1 MYKTLNERITNLKN
15 KLTTEEKHDFES
27 LRQLVEVLRSE
38 DGCPWDRE
46 QTHASI
52 RTDLIEETYEAIEG
66 IDKDDMI
73 LLQEELGDVMF
84 QVLFHSRI
92 EEEKG
97 GFTVDDVVHDIC
109 HKMIV
114 RHPHVF
120 GNVEVDS
127 SAQVLKNWE
136 AIKTVE
142 KSRDT
147 VKAKMEAVPK
157 QYPAL
162 IRAKKVVKK
171 ARAGGYEFGS
181 EEELT
186 AKLQNLTTSLSG
198 ADPES
203 RQKLLTEIIFTSVQ
217 IAGSDVDVEKNLG
230 DLVNDFIGSYTEE

>member
-1 MYKTLNERITNLKN
+1 MNERISNLKN
-15 KLTTEEKHDFES
+15 KLKTEERHDFES

-38 DGCPWDRE
+38 DGCPWDAE

-66 IDKDDMI
+66 IDKDDMV
-73 LLQEELGDVMF
+73 LLREELGDVMF

-97 GFTVDDVVHDIC
+97 GFTVDDVVNDIC

-120 GNVEVDS
+120 GDVQVDG

-147 VKAKMEAVPK
+147 AKAKMEAVPK
-157 QYPAL
+157 QYPSL

-171 ARAGGYEFGS
+171 ARADGYDFGS

-186 AKLQNLTTSLSG
+186 AKLQNLTASLAG
-198 ADPES
+198 ADPET
-203 RQKLLTEIIFTSVQ
+203 RQNLLTEILFVSVQ
-217 IAGSDVDVEKNLG
+217 LAGNDADVEKNLG
-230 DLVNDFIGSYTEE
+230 DKVTAFIDSYPEE

>member
-1 MYKTLNERITNLKN
+1 MYDFPDKEVYTLDDLRALVRI
-15 KLTTEEKHDFES
+15 
-27 LRQLVEVLRSE
+27 LRAE
-38 DGCPWDRE
+38 DGCPWDHE
-46 QTHASI
+46 QTHTSI
-52 RTDLIEETYEAIEG
+52 RRDFIEETYEAIEA
-66 IDKDDMI
+66 IDRDDPE
-73 LLQEELGDVMF
+73 LLREELGDVMF

-97 GFTVDDVVHDIC
+97 GFTVDDVVNDIC

-120 GNVEVDS
+120 GDVQVDG

-147 VKAKMEAVPK
+147 AKAKMEAVPK
-157 QYPAL
+157 QYPSL

-171 ARAGGYEFGS
+171 ARAAGYDFGS

-186 AKLQNLTTSLSG
+186 AKLQNLTASLAG
-198 ADPES
+198 ADPET
-203 RQKLLTEIIFTSVQ
+203 RQNLLTEILFASVQ
-217 IAGSDVDVEKNLG
+217 LAGKDADVEKNLG
-230 DLVNDFIGSYTEE
+230 DKVTAFINSYPEE